1 MRPPP
6 PLPVVRAPRFD
17 LSTLPRW
24 YNGGSALATHLMNG
38 LNFVFPAGERFFIRS
53 VRFYIDRVEDPQLKA
68 AAVAFVAQEAQH
80 QRAHLQAFGTLESQG
95 FEIRSYLDWYE
106 RLAYEI
112 IEPRCP
118 PSLRLAATAALEHL
132 TAIFGELALGTT
144 LLEPTH
150 PEMRRLLRWHAAE
163 EIEHRHV
170 AFDVFEAVDG
180 RYLLRATGMLVA
192 LSTLFFFWAVGARHL
207 LRQETTRPP
216 AEVERAARQRVRSFW
231 WGVSGL
237 VARRVLDWFRPGF
250 HPADAE
256 IDQLAA
262 DYVASMA

>member
-1 MRPPP
+1 MRPAP
-6 PLPVVRAPRFD
+6 PLPVVRAPHFD

-24 YNGGSALATHLMNG
+24 YSGGSALATHLTNG

-53 VRFYIDRVEDPQLKA
+53 VRFYLDRVTDPALKA

-80 QRAHLQAFGTLESQG
+80 QRAHLQAFATLEAQG

-106 RLAYEI
+106 RVAYEV

-118 PSLRLAATAALEHL
+118 PPLRLATTAALEHL
-132 TAIFGELALGTT
+132 TAIFGELALGTA

-180 RYLLRATGMLVA
+180 RFLVRVLGMGVA
-192 LSTLFFFWAVGARHL
+192 LTTLFGFWTLGARHL
-207 LRQETTRPP
+207 LRQESARPP
-216 AEVERAARQRVRSFW
+216 AEVERTTRARIGTFV

-237 VARRVLDWFRPGF
+237 VARRLLSWFRPGF
-250 HPADAE
+250 HPADAD

-262 DYVASMA
+262 DYVGSMA